1 MINYM
6 RDSNPQSASLTR
18 DDGDIYLLIS
28 CKFGKLRKE
37 TCMCKMFCFVL
48 TLMENTYLTSFD
60 IDSTAAFYMMCTEIK
75 GRYKIQSCILIE
87 T

>member
-37 TCMCKMFCFVL
+37 ICIKRFVFRL
-48 TLMENTYLTSFD
+48 TLMGNTYRTRFD
-60 IDSTAAFYMMCTEIK
+60 NGSTAAFYMMCMEIK